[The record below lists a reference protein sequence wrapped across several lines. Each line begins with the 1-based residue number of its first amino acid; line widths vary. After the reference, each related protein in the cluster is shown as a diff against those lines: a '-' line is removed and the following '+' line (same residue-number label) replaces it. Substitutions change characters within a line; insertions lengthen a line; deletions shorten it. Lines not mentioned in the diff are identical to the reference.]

1 MSTGE
6 SMKKRRDRIGIFD
19 SGIGGITVLS
29 EVLSLVPAADVVYLG
44 DCARLPYGTKS
55 PKTIIRYSIQCARF
69 LASKD
74 IDMLV
79 VACNTASS
87 HALPALE
94 EALHIPVVGVVASG
108 SRAAIAAGG
117 SRIGVIGTPS
127 TIRSGAYES
136 TLTALDPRV
145 RVFSQACPLFVPL
158 VEEGWFDDAVTEQVA
173 HRYLDGLLSRGI
185 DTLLLGCTHYPLLTG
200 VIRRVAGDGIR
211 IVDSARSTAQAVAD
225 LRTAGEPAGGDRTV
239 VFYLTDVS
247 ERFIELG
254 EVFLGRRMEHVHEVD
269 LCFDNLA

>member
-6 SMKKRRDRIGIFD
+6 SMKKERDRIGIFD
-19 SGIGGITVLS
+19 SGIGGITVLR
-29 EVLSLVPAADVVYLG
+29 EVLSLVPDVDVVYLG

-55 PKTIIRYSIQCARF
+55 PKTIIRYSIQCGRF

-94 EALHIPVVGVVASG
+94 EALHIPVIGVVASG
-108 SRAAIAAGG
+108 SRAAIDAGG
-117 SRIGVIGTPS
+117 RRIGVIGTPS
-127 TIRSGAYES
+127 TIRSGSYES
-136 TLTALDPRV
+136 ALRALNPEV

-158 VEEGWFDDAVTEQVA
+158 VEEGWFDDTVTEQVA
-173 HRYLDGLLSRGI
+173 HRYLDGLIGSGI
-185 DTLLLGCTHYPLLTG
+185 DTLLLGCTHYPLLKD
-200 VIRRVAGDGIR
+200 VIRRVAGDGIG
-211 IVDSARSTAQAVAD
+211 IVDSAQSTAQAVAG
-225 LRTAGEPAGGDRTV
+225 LRTPGETAGDGRMV
-239 VFYLTDVS
+239 VYYLSDLS

-254 EVFLGRRMEHVHEVD
+254 EAFLGQRMEHVREVD
-269 LCFDNLA
+269 LCA